1 MNKRIE
7 SSGMP
12 QVKNE
17 IDYMVL
23 LNHLWKHR
31 KWVISAMI
39 AGLVIGLFVA
49 FLTPKTYKVSTTM
62 LPQSESESSMGKIS
76 SLASLAGFDLDLSD
90 LDSDLSPILYP
101 QIVESAPF
109 MLELMNKPFTFKKVD
124 HPVSLYEY
132 YMHIKKPSLFE
143 YVRQFTV
150 GLPSYL
156 KSKIKGKGEIL
167 AVKNGGPIVV
177 TEEQAMLMESLEG
190 CVELSI
196 NKKEGYLTLTC
207 YMTEPLLT
215 AQVAEEA
222 LNLLQKYIVNFKT
235 KKATEQLAFIEQR
248 FAEKKADCIK
258 AQERLASFRDRNW
271 HVSTASALAEQ
282 ERLQNDYDIANSV
295 YSELAK
301 SLEQSKIQVK
311 RQTPAFA
318 VIKPVVVPIQKD
330 SPHRVKIILI
340 SIIFGLVIGVASVFI
355 NEYLIRLKKDKAVND
370 SSNTD

>member
-1 MNKRIE
+1 
-7 SSGMP
+7 
-12 QVKNE
+12 
-17 IDYMVL
+17 
-23 LNHLWKHR
+23 
-31 KWVISAMI
+31 
-39 AGLVIGLFVA
+39 
-49 FLTPKTYKVSTTM
+49 
-62 LPQSESESSMGKIS
+62 MGKIS

-90 LDSDLSPILYP
+90 PNSDISPILYP

-109 MLELMNKPFTFKKVD
+109 MLELMNKPFTFKQVD

-132 YMHIKKPSLFE
+132 FVHIKKPSVYE
-143 YVRQFTV
+143 YLRQFTI
-150 GLPSYL
+150 GLPGY
-156 KSKIKGKGEIL
+156 IKAKMKKKGVGT

-177 TEEQAMLMESLEG
+177 TEEQALMMEALEG
-190 CVELSI
+190 SVELSI

-207 YMTEPLLT
+207 YMSEPLLT

-248 FAEKKADCIK
+248 YAEKKADCIK

-318 VIKPVVVPIQKD
+318 IIKPVVVPIEKD
-330 SPHRVKIILI
+330 SPNRLKILMVSIILGFVVGVGYV
-340 SIIFGLVIGVASVFI
+340 FGKEFLAG
-355 NEYLIRLKKDKAVND
+355 LKKEKTINNPSND
-370 SSNTD
+370 D